1 MVECPQGS
9 RVKLKYSPDL
19 NAFVVSRP
27 LVLGITYPYDWG
39 FVPSTRAS
47 DGDPVDAMV
56 VFDAPTYP
64 GVVISCR
71 PVAVLAIEQNAKTG
85 GRERNDRILVV
96 PVAAKRSAGSLSSR
110 LRDELAAVL
119 RLGDAVGGQ
128 GRPRARLGR
137 RVGSRGAHRACEPPD
152 VTDAGTDEKPFRLHA
167 RESLEAAVQRIAPH
181 EIEQIL
187 SRRGGTPTSS
197 RQSSTGSRGRH
208 ARLSPSSTLSRRTG
222 GLFQLPVDR
231 GHASASPPSAGGP
244 DPRTS
249 ELRLSL

>member
-1 MVECPQGS
+1 MWWSSARRGS

-71 PVAVLAIEQNAKTG
+71 PLAVLAIEQNAKTG

-110 LRDELAAVL
+110 LRDELAAFFVSATQLAGKDIRVL
-119 RLGDAVGGQ
+119 GWGDASAAEALIERAS
-128 GRPRARLGR
+128 RP
-137 RVGSRGAHRACEPPD
+137 
-152 VTDAGTDEKPFRLHA
+152 T
-167 RESLEAAVQRIAPH
+167 
-181 EIEQIL
+181 
-187 SRRGGTPTSS
+187 
-197 RQSSTGSRGRH
+197 
-208 ARLSPSSTLSRRTG
+208 
-222 GLFQLPVDR
+222 
-231 GHASASPPSAGGP
+231 
-244 DPRTS
+244 
-249 ELRLSL
+249 